1 MRSRSTIRTTSLNL
15 HSLSTL
21 SGHPVLKFLVN
32 AVFTLLTLP
41 LVAVYRVESVLFGV
55 DRIFPGWSQF
65 VSLIP
70 GLYGVY
76 IRRAFYRFTL
86 DACGANATIGF
97 GSLFSHPT
105 ARLGANV
112 YVGNYCMLGGV
123 TIEDDCLIA
132 SHVSILNGLA
142 QHRFDRLD
150 IPIREQPGE
159 FAPITIGRD
168 SWIGE
173 RAVIAANVGPQCVV
187 GAGSVVTKD
196 LPPRAIAVGT
206 PARVVKRRGE
216 PAIDDAPPSAA
227 LE

>member
-1 MRSRSTIRTTSLNL
+1 MLKSLLNGFF
-15 HSLSTL
+15 T
-21 SGHPVLKFLVN
+21 VLTF
-32 AVFTLLTLP
+32 P
-41 LVAVYRVESVLFGV
+41 LVVIYYVESEVFGT
-55 DRIFPGWSQF
+55 DRVFPGWSQF

-76 IRRAFYRFTL
+76 MRRAFYRSTL
-86 DACGANATIGF
+86 DGCGPNVTIGF

-112 YVGNYCMLGGV
+112 YIGNYCMLGGV

-150 IPIREQPGE
+150 IPIREQAGE
-159 FAPITIGRD
+159 FAAITIGRD

-187 GAGSVVTKD
+187 GAGSVVTKE

-206 PARVVKRRGE
+206 PARVVKTRGE
-216 PAIDDAPPSAA
+216 PTVRSESPA
-227 LE
+227 LPIE

>member
-1 MRSRSTIRTTSLNL
+1 
-15 HSLSTL
+15 
-21 SGHPVLKFLVN
+21 VLKSLLN
-32 AVFTLLTLP
+32 AVFTLMTLP
-41 LVAVYRVESVLFGV
+41 LVAVYGLECVLFGP
-55 DRIFPGWSQF
+55 DRVFPGWSQL

-76 IRRAFYRFTL
+76 MRRAFYRMTL
-86 DACGANATIGF
+86 ERCGANATIGF

-105 ARLGANV
+105 ARLGSNV
-112 YVGNYCMLGGV
+112 NIGNYCMLGGV

-132 SHVSILNGLA
+132 SHVSVLNGLA

-150 IPIREQPGE
+150 VPIREQAGE
-159 FAPITIGRD
+159 FAAITIGRD

-196 LPPRAIAVGT
+196 LPQRAIAVGT

-216 PAIDDAPPSAA
+216 QTMESVSPPAAI
-227 LE
+227 E